1 MDIKRRGPYWLGGLI
16 QAILIDYH
24 QLSLTRPPS
33 PSDTNR
39 FLPLVGILRTSSSV
53 MSPDFLQRFTNL
65 SRMVYAAGTS
75 MAISGMKSYT
85 RSNPYNKSGKSF
97 DRVGRVAL
105 KKLPRSEFYN
115 DY

>member
-1 MDIKRRGPYWLGGLI
+1 MKTSYQWISNKQHRFAFWLM
-16 QAILIDYH
+16 QAVHIDYH

-33 PSDTNR
+33 PSDTKR

-53 MSPDFLQRFTNL
+53 MSPDFRQRFTNL

-85 RSNPYNKSGKSF
+85 RSNP
-97 DRVGRVAL
+97 
-105 KKLPRSEFYN
+105 
-115 DY
+115 